1 MGKELSIG
9 QRARRVY
16 ARLSDGQVDRIFKM
30 LSSDGI
36 LEALLRSGSF
46 SFDWH
51 SSLVLSVLRHGSAYP
66 LRKIRNLLLREAN
79 A

>member
-1 MGKELSIG
+1 MGRELSIG
-9 QRARRVY
+9 HRARRVY
-16 ARLSDGQVDRIFKM
+16 ARLSDGQVDGIFRM
-30 LSSDGI
+30 LSSDDM

-51 SSLVLSVLRHGSAYP
+51 SNLVLSVLRHGSAYP